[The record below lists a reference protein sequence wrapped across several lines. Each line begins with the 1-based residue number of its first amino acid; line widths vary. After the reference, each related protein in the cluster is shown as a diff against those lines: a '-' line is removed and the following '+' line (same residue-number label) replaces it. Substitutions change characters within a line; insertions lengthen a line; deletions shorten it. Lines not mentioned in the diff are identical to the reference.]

1 MNHIYRIVWNR
12 VRNAFMVVAENVR
25 GHGRA
30 GSGSSAGTVGSRGV
44 FILTALSAAL
54 FVSNASAAGV
64 EVASG
69 NTQVFQAPNGVQ
81 VIDIATANAAGLSHN
96 RYIQYNVDPSGQILN
111 NNSALTRA
119 GALQSQLGGQI
130 VPNVNLTNEARVI
143 LNEVVAPN
151 RSSLK
156 GYTEVVGGKADVI
169 VANPYGITCAGC
181 GYINTD
187 RATLTTG
194 TPVIGGNG
202 ALTGFQVR
210 QGDILVE
217 GNGLDGRNQK
227 VLDLVARSVKIDGQI
242 NGQDVAVVAGS
253 NTYGYA
259 DRDTTATVASG
270 DTPLY
275 AIDSTALGGMYA
287 NRIQLLATENGVGVR
302 MRGEAAA
309 SADDFVLSASGKIEI
324 NTRISAERD
333 IALNSSTAGESIRIE
348 GDSTQLTANRDIAI
362 TAQNG
367 QVVLDESTLT
377 SKRDLTLTAAS
388 LSDSGEGDKRYA
400 GRDARIE
407 TTGNTQ
413 IAGSTWGA
421 GDDLSVRAASLTVND
436 AANLYSGADAQATGK
451 SLSLITT
458 SGDLRLNDAT
468 VQSNGK
474 LKLDSAA
481 ALSTG
486 SNTEIK
492 SVDDFDVKA
501 IGAINNAGKLIGAT
515 EGQVTAGTSLTN
527 SNVLHAGGDL
537 KVAARTITNTNT
549 AGLSSN
555 KQLTLTA
562 TTSIDNSGALFA
574 SEHLSLEAGDRL
586 QNHSSGTLNSDGSM
600 ATDSAHFINNGAVV
614 GVGDIHIKASQSF
627 VNETLWNG
635 GSLTKKDGAVSYGG
649 NVSVDK
655 IANEGAFDKGMNA
668 WMHDEYFTYKEELV
682 GLTMAELQ
690 NMQKAQIIST
700 GAGSKLT
707 IGYGA
712 SGLNRVGVISAT
724 NVEIGGNSNG
734 TFSNEELSLYRY
746 QKILRWIRIEDESS
760 GDDDFVAWART
771 LPTQAYLPSDDPD
784 DDSNNWDDWNPG
796 PSPGWVRTRHIAA
809 SSWPGVLADEAR
821 ALAVS
826 GGIIDTAEVDE
837 RSGAGIFATNLTF
850 TSGTLKNVGA
860 PWPDKQ
866 EDVRLDGQPN
876 ANINDPGI
884 GAPNISLPG
893 NPNGYFVP
901 VKTPGAKYLVETN
914 PIFAVGSNFV
924 GSDYLAER
932 YGFNPDTVQTRL
944 GDANYEAYLIRQQL
958 IQQTGNNVIA
968 GYDSEADQMKRLMDQ
983 AYTQSQKLGLE
994 FGKTPTAEQ
1003 LAGLT
1008 EDIVWMEEVVVNGQS
1023 VLAPKVYL
1031 AASTIDSLD
1040 KGAVIAARDTRIS
1053 GEGLSNTGGTI
1064 SGSGNLT
1071 VETRGDITNTSGTIK
1086 GGNVDLK
1093 STEGSIRNET
1103 LAIGQGDE
1111 TTYTT
1116 AIGKTGSIQSTGD
1129 MNLDAARNIEVIGAD
1144 ISSEGNASLNAGGDI
1159 TVDTIVDKNTST
1171 SYTESS
1177 GFLSS
1182 SSTRTSVS
1190 TETNIG
1196 SGLNIKG
1203 DLKTRSG
1210 GDTTIAGSEVN
1221 VGGDLDAEA
1230 DGSFNVVARQDKLT
1244 VDTQSKTS
1252 GVGVGGGLYGS
1263 QKTTVNDFT
1272 GTNVGSTLNVGGDTK
1287 VKAGEQIVV
1296 QGSDVNIG
1304 GNADLDGKQGI
1315 AILDGLDERRT
1326 DTKVETTT
1334 FLKIDSS
1341 SGASAGTE
1349 TEANRQGAS
1358 ASAKA
1363 SANNSTNLKLAET
1376 STTVTNT
1383 GSNTSVASNLNVGGN
1398 LSMRS
1403 DGDVTVQGSN
1413 VEAGGDLN
1421 VDAKD
1426 INVLTGRNE
1435 SWSESNTTRT
1445 SIGIYVDSEAGAEA
1459 SANASAHGTGGAKV
1473 ETKAETTATAG
1484 VRSEREHDS
1493 SYDLVN
1499 TASTLKSGGN
1509 MNLKASD
1516 TATFQGAQVSSGGD
1530 MNIEAKDIRNVAAQD
1545 ISTSSSSAE
1554 TNTAGLYVGA
1564 SAEASAEAGVDKSGQ
1579 AKASASAGVEASAG
1593 LRQATE
1599 KSDSSSTS
1607 ITQVTN
1613 SFTSGGNFNRTAQNT
1628 IVDQGTQVEAA
1639 GNISQS
1645 AREIRDEA
1653 VSDQSYS
1660 SESAYSHDARVGAYI
1675 GAEAS
1680 ASTDGGAEAGTG
1692 YGVKASVEGED
1703 NKESEQSSTAV
1714 TSRFKA
1720 GGSISSSSTEKT
1732 TLVGANFEAGED
1744 INIQAGSLDI
1754 QAARD
1759 TSSSS
1764 SSSQSLNAEVKVG
1777 TDGGSVE
1784 AGFDSES
1791 AKENSSTARTASL
1804 NAGGKLNIST
1814 TGDARFEGTELSSGG
1829 DTNVAAGGNVEFA
1842 AARDTASSS
1851 SNNLSLSV
1859 SASDDGE
1866 GEQSGEGSIG
1876 GGLSRSNSNQ
1886 ARTGSISSGGNVTV
1900 SSGGDTT
1907 LQGTQV
1913 QSGGDTSLS
1922 AGGQVRLESAE
1933 SSSSEIGVQAGV
1945 SAKAS
1950 KDKEGE
1956 ESGGSSAAASVIGGS
1971 QQSSSAATIRSGG
1984 ATRIEQGR

>member
-12 VRNAFMVVAENVR
+12 VRNAFMVVAENVSS
-25 GHGRA
+25 GGRSA
-30 GSGSSAGTVGSRGV
+30 SGSGRGPVGSVGL
-44 FILTALSAAL
+44 FALSALGASI
-54 FVSNASAAGV
+54 FVGSVHAAGV

-81 VIDIATANAAGLSHN
+81 VIDIATANGAGVSHN
-96 RYIQYNVDPSGQILN
+96 RYIHYNVDPSGQILN

-169 VANPYGITCAGC
+169 VANPYGITCSGC
-181 GYINTD
+181 GFINTD

-194 TPVIGGNG
+194 VPTIGSDGRV
-202 ALTGFQVR
+202 AGFNVNR
-210 QGDILVE
+210 GDILIE
-217 GNGLDGRNQK
+217 GTGLDGRNQK

-259 DRDTTATVASG
+259 DRSTTAQAATG

-309 SADDFVLSASGKIEI
+309 SADDFVLSASGRIEI
-324 NTRISAERD
+324 NTRVSAERD
-333 IALNSSTAGESIRIE
+333 IALSSSTASEAIRVE
-348 GDSTQLTANRDIAI
+348 GDSTQLTARRDIAI

-367 QVVLDESTLT
+367 QVALDESTLT
-377 SKRDLTLTAAS
+377 ASRDLTLTAAS
-388 LSDSGEGDKRYA
+388 LSDNSTGDKRYA
-400 GRDARIE
+400 GRDARIQ
-407 TTGNTQ
+407 TTGSTQ
-413 IAGSTWGA
+413 IAGSAWGA
-421 GDDLSVRAASLTVND
+421 GDDLSIRAASLTVND
-436 AANLYSGADAQATGK
+436 SANLYSGADAQATGK
-451 SLSLITT
+451 SLTLTTT
-458 SGDLRLNDAT
+458 SGDLRLNQAT
-468 VQSNGK
+468 VQSAGE

-481 ALSTG
+481 VLATG

-492 SVDDFDVKA
+492 SVGDFDVKA
-501 IGAINNAGKLIGAT
+501 TGAIDHAGKLLGAAD
-515 EGQVTAGTSLTN
+515 GQVKAGGRLTN

-537 KVAARTITNTNT
+537 NVEANSLVNTNT
-549 AGLSSN
+549 AGLSSL
-555 KQLTLTA
+555 KTLDIQA
-562 TTSIDNSGALFA
+562 TTSIDNSGALYA
-574 SEHLSLEAGDRL
+574 GEHLSLKAGDKV
-586 QNHSSGTLNSDGSM
+586 QNHSSGTVDSNGSM
-600 ATDSAHFINNGAVV
+600 ASDSARFINNGAVV

-627 VNETLWNG
+627 VNETLWSG
-635 GSLTKKDGAVSYGG
+635 GSLTKKDGAVTYGR
-649 NVSVDK
+649 VLSEDK
-655 IANEGAFDKGMNA
+655 IANEGSFDNGMNA
-668 WMHDEYFTYKEELV
+668 WMYDELFTYTEELV
-682 GLTMAELQ
+682 GLTMAQLQ
-690 NMQKAQIIST
+690 ALQKAQIIAN

-707 IGYGA
+707 IDYGS
-712 SGLNRVGVISAT
+712 SGLNKVGVISAA
-724 NVEIGGNSNG
+724 NVEIGGNG
-734 TFSNEELSLYRY
+734 TFRNEELALYNY
-746 QKILRWIRIEDESS
+746 EKVLRWIRIDDESS
-760 GDDDFVAWART
+760 GDDDFVAWARVH
-771 LPTQAYLPSDDPD
+771 PDQAYLPSDDPD
-784 DDSNNWDDWNPG
+784 DDSNNWDNWNPG
-796 PSPGWVRTRHIAA
+796 PGWVRTRHIAA
-809 SSWPGVLADEAR
+809 GGWPTVLGDEAR
-821 ALAVS
+821 EMAVA
-826 GGIIDTAEVDE
+826 GGQLRDATVSE
-837 RSGAGIFATNLTF
+837 RSGAGIFATSLNF
-850 TSGTLKNVGA
+850 TSGTLENVGS
-860 PWPDKQ
+860 PWP
-866 EDVRLDGQPN
+866 EDESKARLGSQLGTSVTG
-876 ANINDPGI
+876 PGI
-884 GAPNISLPG
+884 GAPSITLPT
-893 NPNGYFVP
+893 NPNGYYVP
-901 VKTPGAKYLVETN
+901 SKTPGAKYLVETN
-914 PIFAVGSNFV
+914 PNFAVGSNFV

-968 GYDSEADQMKRLMDQ
+968 GYDNEADQMKRLMDQ
-983 AYTQSQKLGLE
+983 AYAQSKTLGLE
-994 FGKTPTAEQ
+994 FGKTPTPEQ

-1008 EDIVWMEEVVVNGQS
+1008 EDIVWMEEVVVNGQT

-1031 AASTIDSLD
+1031 ASSTVESLD
-1040 KGAVIAARDTRIS
+1040 KGAVIAARDTRIG

-1064 SGSGNLT
+1064 SGSGSLT

-1086 GGNVDLK
+1086 GGNVSLT

-1103 LAIGQGDE
+1103 LAVGQGDN
-1111 TTYTT
+1111 TTYVT
-1116 AIGKTGSIQSTGD
+1116 AIGKTGSIESTGD
-1129 MNLDAARNIEVIGAD
+1129 LSLDAARNIEVIGAD

-1159 TVDTIVDKNTST
+1159 TVDTIVDKNTTT
-1171 SYTESS
+1171 SFTESS

-1244 VDTQSKTS
+1244 VDTQTKTS
-1252 GVGVGGGLYGS
+1252 GMGVGGGLYGS

-1272 GTNVGSTLNVGGDTK
+1272 GTNVGSTLNVGGNAN

-1304 GNADLDGKQGI
+1304 GDASLDGKQGI
-1315 AILDGLDERRT
+1315 AVLDGLDERRT
-1326 DTKVETTT
+1326 NTVVETTT

-1349 TEANRQGAS
+1349 TSANRQGAG

-1363 SANNSTNLKLAET
+1363 SANNSTNVKLAEI

-1459 SANASAHGTGGAKV
+1459 SANGSAHGTGGAKAEV
-1473 ETKAETTATAG
+1473 KAETTATAG
-1484 VRSEREHDS
+1484 ARHEREQSS

-1499 TASTLKSGGN
+1499 SASTLKSGGN

-1530 MNIEAKDIRNVAAQD
+1530 MNIEAQDIRNVTAQD

-1554 TNTAGLYVGA
+1554 THTAGLYVGA
-1564 SAEASAEAGVDKSGQ
+1564 SAEASTEAGVDKNGQ
-1579 AKASASAGVEASAG
+1579 AKASASASAEASAG

-1599 KSDSSSTS
+1599 KSNNSSTS

-1660 SESAYSHDARVGAYI
+1660 SESSYSHDARVGAYV
-1675 GAEAS
+1675 GAEAK
-1680 ASTDGGAEAGTG
+1680 ASTDEGASAGTG
-1692 YGVKASVEGED
+1692 YGAKASVEGED
-1703 NKESEQSSTAV
+1703 SKASEQSSTAV

-1720 GGSISSSSTEKT
+1720 GGSISSTSTEKT
-1732 TLVGANFEAGED
+1732 TLVGTNFEAGED

-1764 SSSQSLNAEVKVG
+1764 SSSKSLNAEVKVG
-1777 TDGGSVE
+1777 TDGASVE
-1784 AGFDSES
+1784 AGFEAEN
-1791 AKENSSTARTASL
+1791 AKENASTARTASL

-1814 TGDARFEGTELSSGG
+1814 TGDARFEGTELNSGG
-1829 DTNVAAGGNVEFA
+1829 DTTIGAGGNVEFA
-1842 AARDTASSS
+1842 AARDTSSSS

-1859 SASDDGE
+1859 SASEDNE
-1866 GEQSGEGSIG
+1866 GAQSGEGSIG

-1886 ARTGSISSGGNVTV
+1886 ARTGSINSGGNVTV
-1900 SSGGDTT
+1900 TSGGDTT

-1913 QSGGDTSLS
+1913 QSAGDTNLS
-1922 AGGQVRLESAE
+1922 AGGQVRMESAE
-1933 SSSSEIGVQAGV
+1933 SSSSEVGVQAGF

-1950 KDKEGE
+1950 KDKDGE

-1971 QQSSSAATIRSGG
+1971 QKGSSAATIRSGG
-1984 ATRIEQGR
+1984 ETRIEQGR

>member
-25 GHGRA
+25 SSGRA
-30 GSGSSAGTVGSRGV
+30 SGSAGLGRVGALGV
-44 FILTALSAAL
+44 FVLTSLNAAI
-54 FVSNASAAGV
+54 FVGTANAAGV
-64 EVASG
+64 AVASG

-81 VIDIATANAAGLSHN
+81 VIDIATANGAGVSHN
-96 RYIQYNVDPSGQILN
+96 RFIHYNVDPSGQILN

-169 VANPYGITCAGC
+169 VANPYGITCSGC
-181 GYINTD
+181 GFINTD

-194 TPVIGGNG
+194 VPTIGSDGRV
-202 ALTGFQVR
+202 AGFKVN
-210 QGDILVE
+210 QGDILIE
-217 GNGLDGRNQK
+217 GNGIDGRNQK

-259 DRDTTATVASG
+259 DRSTTAEVPTG

-309 SADDFVLSASGKIEI
+309 SADDFMLSASGRIEI

-333 IALNSSTAGESIRIE
+333 LKVQTVASAAIE
-348 GDSTQLTANRDIAI
+348 TDT
-362 TAQNG
+362 
-367 QVVLDESTLT
+367 
-377 SKRDLTLTAAS
+377 AS
-388 LSDSGEGDKRYA
+388 LSSRRDLELSGGSITLDDSELSGGSDSQTSALKVSATNGDLSLNRSQAHSA
-400 GRDARIE
+400 GTLELQASRKIASD
-407 TTGNTQ
+407 
-413 IAGSTWGA
+413 AGS
-421 GDDLSVRAASLTVND
+421 
-436 AANLYSGADAQATGK
+436 
-451 SLSLITT
+451 
-458 SGDLRLNDAT
+458 
-468 VQSNGK
+468 
-474 LKLDSAA
+474 
-481 ALSTG
+481 
-486 SNTEIK
+486 EIK
-492 SVDDFDVKA
+492 SVGDFALKA
-501 IGAINNAGKLIGAT
+501 GTTLDNDGKLIGAAKGKV
-515 EGQVTAGTSLTN
+515 EAGTTLTN
-527 SNVLHAGGDL
+527 RNLIHAADTLQVSASNV
-537 KVAARTITNTNT
+537 TNTSSAGMSSLSELKLDAGNT
-549 AGLSSN
+549 
-555 KQLTLTA
+555 
-562 TTSIDNSGALFA
+562 IDNSGALY
-574 SEHLSLEAGDRL
+574 AGERMNL
-586 QNHSSGTLNSDGSM
+586 TAGNALRNRTSGTLDSNDQLS
-600 ATDSAHFINNGAVV
+600 ATAAHLVNNGAIVSL
-614 GVGDIHIKASQSF
+614 GDMQLKASQSF
-627 VNETLWNG
+627 TNETIWSG
-635 GSLTKKDGAVSYGG
+635 GSLTKKDGTPSYG
-649 NVSVDK
+649 NVVSEDK
-655 IANEGAFDKGMNA
+655 IANSGCFLGICNGIDA
-668 WMHDEYFTYKEELV
+668 WMIDQEFEYDEELV
-682 GLTMAELQ
+682 GLTMTQLQ
-690 NMQKAQIIST
+690 ALQKAQIIAS

-707 IGYGA
+707 IDYGA
-712 SGLNRVGVISAT
+712 SGLNRVGVISAPT
-724 NVEIGGNSNG
+724 VEIKGTG
-734 TFSNEELSLYRY
+734 TFTNEELALYHY
-746 QKILRWIRIEDESS
+746 TKILRWIAEEGGNDAWVRTDPDRFCYD
-760 GDDDFVAWART
+760 GGTANCVGRDDN
-771 LPTQAYLPSDDPD
+771 LPNSPD
-784 DDSNNWDDWNPG
+784 DDGRSWGSWNPG
-796 PSPGWVRTRHIAA
+796 PGWTNVSYSQRRSAGVQG
-809 SSWPGVLADEAR
+809 GVLSDATVIA
-821 ALAVS
+821 
-826 GGIIDTAEVDE
+826 

-850 TSGTLKNVGA
+850 DGGTLVNAGS
-860 PWPDKQ
+860 PWPDDQ
-866 EDVRLDGQPN
+866 SLVRLGKQL
-876 ANINDPGI
+876 
-884 GAPNISLPG
+884 GASLSTPNISLPG

-901 VKTPGAKYLVETN
+901 SKNPSSRYLVETN
-914 PIFAVGSNFV
+914 PIFSVGSNFV
-924 GSDYLAER
+924 GSDYLAQR

-944 GDANYEAYLIRQQL
+944 GDANYEGYLIRQQL
-958 IQQTGNNVIA
+958 IQLTGNNVIA
-968 GYDSEADQMKRLMDQ
+968 GYDNEAEQMKRLMDQ
-983 AYTQSQKLGLE
+983 AYAQSQALGLE

-1003 LAGLT
+1003 LAALT
-1008 EDIVWMEEVVVNGQS
+1008 EDIVWMEEVVVNGQT

-1031 AASTIDSLD
+1031 AASTVDSLD
-1040 KGAVIAARDTRIS
+1040 TGAVIAARDTRIS

-1086 GGNVDLK
+1086 GGNVSLT
-1093 STEGSIRNET
+1093 SSEGSIRNET
-1103 LAIGQGDE
+1103 LAIGAGDG

-1116 AIGKTGSIQSTGD
+1116 AIGKTGSIESTGD
-1129 MNLDAARNIEVIGAD
+1129 LSLDAARNIEVIGAD
-1144 ISSEGNASLNAGGDI
+1144 ISSQGNASLNAGGDI
-1159 TVDTIVDKNTST
+1159 SVDTIVDRNTST
-1171 SYTESS
+1171 SYTESR
-1177 GFLSS
+1177 GVLSS

-1190 TETNIG
+1190 TATNIG
-1196 SGLNIKG
+1196 SGLNIQG
-1203 DLKTRSG
+1203 DLQTRSG
-1210 GDTTIAGSEVN
+1210 GDTTIAGSQVN
-1221 VGGDLDAEA
+1221 VGGNLDAEA
-1230 DGSFNVVARQDKLT
+1230 DGSFNVVARQDSHT
-1244 VDTQSKTS
+1244 VDTQTSKS
-1252 GVGVGGGLYGS
+1252 GIGVGGGLYGS

-1272 GTNVGSTLNVGGDTK
+1272 GTNAGSTLNVGGNAS

-1304 GNADLDGKQGI
+1304 GDASLDGKEGI
-1315 AILDGLDERRT
+1315 AVLDGLDERRT
-1326 DTKVETTT
+1326 STVVETTT

-1349 TEANRQGAS
+1349 TAANLQGAS
-1358 ASAKA
+1358 ASAQA
-1363 SANNSTNLKLAET
+1363 SASNSTNLKLAET
-1376 STTVTNT
+1376 SKTVTNT

-1413 VEAGGDLN
+1413 VEAGGDLD
-1421 VDAKD
+1421 VEARD

-1445 SIGIYVDSEAGAEA
+1445 SVGIYVDSKASAEA
-1459 SANASAHGTGGAKV
+1459 SANASSHGTGGAKA
-1473 ETKAETTATAG
+1473 EAKAETTATAG
-1484 VRSEREHDS
+1484 ARHEREQS
-1493 SYDLVN
+1493 SNYDLVN
-1499 TASTLKSGGN
+1499 SASTLKSGGN

-1530 MNIEAKDIRNVAAQD
+1530 MNIEAQDIRNVAAQD
-1545 ISTSSSSAE
+1545 ISTRSDSAE
-1554 TNTAGLYVGA
+1554 THTAGLYVGA
-1564 SAEASAEAGVDKSGQ
+1564 SAQASTEAGVDKSGQ
-1579 AKASASAGVEASAG
+1579 AKASAGASVEASAG
-1593 LRQATE
+1593 LRQASE
-1599 KSDSSSTS
+1599 KSNSSSTS

-1613 SFTSGGNFNRTAQNT
+1613 TFTSGGNFNRTAQNT

-1660 SESAYSHDARVGAYI
+1660 SESAYSHDARVGAYV
-1675 GAEAS
+1675 GAEAK
-1680 ASTDGGAEAGTG
+1680 ASTDEGASAGTG
-1692 YGVKASVEGED
+1692 YGAKASVEGED
-1703 NKESEQSSTAV
+1703 SKAAEQSSTAV

-1732 TLVGANFEAGED
+1732 TLVGASFEAGED

-1791 AKENSSTARTASL
+1791 AKENTSTARTASL

-1842 AARDTASSS
+1842 AARDTSSS
-1851 SNNLSLSV
+1851 SSTNLSLSV
-1859 SASDDGE
+1859 SASEDNE
-1866 GEQSGEGSIG
+1866 GAQSGEGSIG

-1886 ARTGSISSGGNVTV
+1886 ARTGSITSGGNVTV
-1900 SSGGDTT
+1900 TSGGDTT

-1913 QSGGDTSLS
+1913 QSAGDTNLA

-1933 SSSSEIGVQAGV
+1933 SSSSEVGVQAGF

-1950 KDKEGE
+1950 KDKDGE
-1956 ESGGSSAAASVIGGS
+1956 ESGGSSAAASVVGGS
-1971 QQSSSAATIRSGG
+1971 QRDSSAATIRSGG
-1984 ATRIEQGR
+1984 ETRIEQGR